1 MLATGLRRE
10 KPLACTGP
18 TSTSTRRPSGA
29 VDPDA
34 HVEGSPLGE
43 PKTEKSR
50 RAVPLSRSA
59 VDVLRAHQVRQAA
72 ERVAAQEVWRDSDL
86 VFTTEIGTPLEP
98 RKVLRRVA
106 PPRPPARPPRGPP
119 APPPPP
125 PAPLPSPPPPPPK
138 AAP

>member
-72 ERVAAQEVWRDSDL
+72 ERVAAQEVWRDSGP

-98 RKVLRRVA
+98 RQAVRRG
-106 PPRPPARPPRGPP
+106 RPPRRGGRPPP

-125 PAPLPSPPPPPPK
+125 PDPPP
-138 AAP
+138 

>member
-72 ERVAAQEVWRDSDL
+72 ERVAAQEVWRGSDPG
-86 VFTTEIGTPLEP
+86 FTTEIGTPPQP
-98 RKVLRRVA
+98 RKELRRVRLLRERGGA
-106 PPRPPARPPRGPP
+106 RRRPPSTARPPPTPP
-119 APPPPP
+119 
-125 PAPLPSPPPPPPK
+125 
-138 AAP
+138 